1 MLLGSRDEVGF
12 RRLIVRQMRSHP
24 PTMARMV
31 DTLRSPLFRQLYAVV
46 WVSLITVTL
55 LQSSS
60 SPVVGPPAPP
70 GPPDYQREL
79 FLTSGHIVAFSVMLV
94 LLWWALRPA
103 PHALPVAL
111 VSCFTL
117 GILTEFLQAL
127 VPDRSVSF
135 GDLAVNCLVSAAA
148 ALLIYWK
155 ESRPT
160 HN

>member
-1 MLLGSRDEVGF
+1 MWIETL
-12 RRLIVRQMRSHP
+12 QTP
-24 PTMARMV
+24 
-31 DTLRSPLFRQLYAVV
+31 TLRRLYAVV
-46 WVSLITVTL
+46 WVALVTVTL

-70 GPPDYQREL
+70 GPPDYEREI
-79 FLTSGHIVAFSVMLV
+79 FLTTGHIVAFSIMLV
-94 LLWWALRPA
+94 LVWWALRPA
-103 PHALPVAL
+103 PHALPVAF
-111 VSCFTL
+111 VTCCAL

-160 HN
+160 HS